1 MGTTH
6 GVAMGSPLD
15 HGLANAFVRYHEQVW
30 LNPFALNTL
39 ISQLVPPTIKNNRT
53 FHSFNLS

>member
-1 MGTTH
+1 
-6 GVAMGSPLD
+6 MGSPLD